1 MQTCEKREVRRQGNT
16 PLSFLV
22 SVNKGQVSWKQFI
35 FLFWK
40 NISNT
45 RKHRKYSELQV
56 RIELT
61 TLRVLPWTEK
71 AARPK
76 KLLHRKV
83 GHSIVRLPVENRM
96 CFMKVYNVSLQGRNV
111 GRVIGQRSRRFGVFT
126 RKIKSHVWI
135 RKFQVSFFY
144 ERQHYLGCEMS
155 KIKLQKIVGN
165 LLDKFRKL
173 YMNGTEQSSRNL

>member
-1 MQTCEKREVRRQGNT
+1 M
-16 PLSFLV
+16 
-22 SVNKGQVSWKQFI
+22 
-35 FLFWK
+35 
-40 NISNT
+40 
-45 RKHRKYSELQV
+45 

-76 KLLHRKV
+76 KLLHRKL
-83 GHSIVRLPVENRM
+83 GHSTVRLPVENRM

-155 KIKLQKIVGN
+155 KLKLQKIVGN

-173 YMNGTEQSSRNL
+173 YMNGTEQSSRNLYPSSSNRKLVVGCPWKHTKNFQQPSKYLLNYFIRYFPEVADVLDSQPFC

>member
-1 MQTCEKREVRRQGNT
+1 MQRCETREVAPSNT

-22 SVNKGQVSWKQFI
+22 SVNKGWVSWNQ
-35 FLFWK
+35 LLLWK

-155 KIKLQKIVGN
+155 KLKLQKIVRN
-165 LLDKFRKL
+165 LLDKFQKL

>member
-1 MQTCEKREVRRQGNT
+1 MQRCETREVAPSNT

-22 SVNKGQVSWKQFI
+22 SVNKGQVSWKQLI
-35 FLFWK
+35 FLLWK

-76 KLLHRKV
+76 KLLHRKL
-83 GHSIVRLPVENRM
+83 GHSTVRLPVENRM

-144 ERQHYLGCEMS
+144 ERQHYLGSEMS